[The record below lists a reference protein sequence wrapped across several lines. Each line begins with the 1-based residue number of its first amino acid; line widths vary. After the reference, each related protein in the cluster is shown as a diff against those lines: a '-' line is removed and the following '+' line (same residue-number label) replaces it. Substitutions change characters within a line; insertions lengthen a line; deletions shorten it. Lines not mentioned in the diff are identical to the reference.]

1 MIGSWGKKEKFFSSL
16 MRNDSR
22 IKTFVQ
28 REDKENN
35 IYLSVQRGGEKE
47 CQNKIS

>member
-28 REDKENN
+28 REDKI
-35 IYLSVQRGGEKE
+35 IYIYQSKEEEKK
-47 CQNKIS
+47 NVRIRFPS